1 MSFLSHAR
9 EHWEHEEGARYD
21 DIRERYASEIADIK
35 REAEIEEDYANYMQ
49 SVWEAGFGEDAD
61 AYEAYCAASLA
72 YADTILGRK

>member
-21 DIRERYASEIADIK
+21 DIRERYASEIADME
-35 REAEIEEDYANYMQ
+35 RENAIAEDHANYMNQ
-49 SVWEAGFGEDAD
+49 VWLAGFGEDWQD
-61 AYEAYCAASLA
+61 YEAYCAASLA